1 MERFVKSSEKI
12 LGEKLYANKYLA
24 LKNKIDNELGNAK
37 WWKLNC

>member
-24 LKNKIDNELGNAK
+24 LKI
-37 WWKLNC
+37 KLITNLETQSGES